1 MSSCELNSTSNM
13 SDAGQKGVV
22 AIKIGTS
29 SLLSDAENCTVNLR
43 ALASLAESV
52 RRLRDA
58 GHPVIVISS
67 GAVGAGCQKLGL
79 KSRPDDAS
87 VRQALAAVGQVHL
100 MRFYEDLFSA
110 VGLTCSQVLLT
121 LENLAD
127 RDQYHNAQATFRQL
141 LNFGVVPIVNEND
154 CVAVEH
160 DRIGDNDTLS
170 AQVATLVQAEWLFLL
185 TDVDALYTSNPS
197 IDPTATPIREVADMA
212 ELLRVDTSCAA
223 PSSPSEGV
231 ESASGGGGDGT
242 TNDSTNDT
250 KVSTS
255 TTPESGTQWGTG
267 GMATKLTAANVAT
280 AAGTRMVI
288 CNGDP
293 DLVPRVVLD
302 KEQIGTVF
310 LPAPAPVQ
318 GFKRWILSAPTRGQ
332 ICLTTEAAEAL
343 RSGTGPLTV
352 DGVSGVEGEF
362 SSGDAVVL
370 KSEDGAEVGRGLVE
384 LSAEDTTSNS
394 ENTNTLNIVV
404 ETMNVCLL
412 PSGATPTSATP
423 TTATPSAVS
432 EIAEDEEKEEVV
444 VEEVEKIDEIFMK
457 NEAEARI
464 SKIDT
469 KFAAGFPAC
478 SSSSLQSMSI
488 VSSSTGGS
496 GVMDPSGF
504 LEEDERLVGELEVA
518 AKKLISLRVD

>member
-1 MSSCELNSTSNM
+1 MLPYSSLI
-13 SDAGQKGVV
+13 AYFFQ

-52 RRLRDA
+52 RRLKDA

-79 KSRPDDAS
+79 KSRPDDVS
-87 VRQALAAVGQVHL
+87 VLQALAAVGQVHL

-121 LENLAD
+121 SENLAD
-127 RDQYHNAQATFRQL
+127 RDQYKNAQATFRQL
-141 LNFGVVPIVNEND
+141 LNFGVIPIVNEND

-185 TDVDALYTSNPS
+185 TDVDALYTSNPAV
-197 IDPTATPIREVADMA
+197 DPNATPIREVADMA
-212 ELLRVDTSCAA
+212 ELLRVDTSCTGT
-223 PSSPSEGV
+223 SCPSEG
-231 ESASGGGGDGT
+231 GDGDG
-242 TNDSTNDT
+242 NGDVSGDSDSSNDT

-255 TTPESGTQWGTG
+255 TIPESGTQWGTG

-288 CNGDP
+288 CIGDP

-332 ICLTTEAAEAL
+332 ISLTNEAEEAL
-343 RSGTGPLTV
+343 RSGTGQLTV

-384 LSAEDTTSNS
+384 CSAEDTTSNTKK
-394 ENTNTLNIVV
+394 TNTFNIVV
-404 ETMNVCLL
+404 SSGNLCLL
-412 PSGATPTSATP
+412 PSGATPT
-423 TTATPSAVS
+423 TTTPSAVS
-432 EIAEDEEKEEVV
+432 EIADDEEDEEVVAEEEMAKNDDDTHNHVV
-444 VEEVEKIDEIFMK
+444 KKDNNGKMATK
-457 NEAEARI
+457 LGEAV
-464 SKIDT
+464 
-469 KFAAGFPAC
+469 FPAC
-478 SSSSLQSMSI
+478 STSSVQSMSL
-488 VSSSTGGS
+488 VSSSSAGGS
-496 GVMDPSGF
+496 GVLDPSGF
-504 LEEDERLVGELEVA
+504 LEEDGKLVGELEMA
-518 AKKLISLRVD
+518 AEKLISMSV

>member
-1 MSSCELNSTSNM
+1 LIFFS
-13 SDAGQKGVV
+13 Q

-52 RRLRDA
+52 RRLKDA

-87 VRQALAAVGQVHL
+87 KRQALAAVGQVHL

-127 RDQYHNAQATFRQL
+127 HDQYHNAQATFYQL

-160 DRIGDNDTLS
+160 DRIGDNDTLA

-185 TDVDALYTSNPS
+185 TDVDALYTANPAV
-197 IDPTATPIREVADMA
+197 DPTATPIREVADMA
-212 ELLRVDTSCAA
+212 DLLRVDTSSALC
-223 PSSPSEGV
+223 PSSSSSSENSEG
-231 ESASGGGGDGT
+231 GGNGVNGGDSNNTNSSSFTT
-242 TNDSTNDT
+242 TNTA
-250 KVSTS
+250 VTS
-255 TTPESGTQWGTG
+255 SATTPESGTQWGTG

-280 AAGTRMVI
+280 AGGTRMVI

-332 ICLTTEAAEAL
+332 ICLTNEAAEAL
-343 RSGTGPLTV
+343 RSGTAPELK
-352 DGVSGVEGEF
+352 ENF
-362 SSGDAVVL
+362 QVVML
-370 KSEDGAEVGRGLVE
+370 
-384 LSAEDTTSNS
+384 LS
-394 ENTNTLNIVV
+394 
-404 ETMNVCLL
+404 
-412 PSGATPTSATP
+412 
-423 TTATPSAVS
+423 
-432 EIAEDEEKEEVV
+432 
-444 VEEVEKIDEIFMK
+444 
-457 NEAEARI
+457 
-464 SKIDT
+464 
-469 KFAAGFPAC
+469 
-478 SSSSLQSMSI
+478 
-488 VSSSTGGS
+488 
-496 GVMDPSGF
+496 
-504 LEEDERLVGELEVA
+504 
-518 AKKLISLRVD
+518 